1 MRKIA
6 KLTRI
11 AITPSLWRAA
21 CHGVAATVEHDA
33 ALEDYSFATVI
44 DAGANKGQF
53 AVYALFR
60 WPRARVISFEP
71 LPEPRAKLARVTGGR
86 AEIHDCALG
95 AEAGE
100 ACMHIASRADSSSL
114 LALGKRQKTIF
125 KMEEVAELT
134 VPVRRLDGCVGSDLT
149 RPSLLKIDVQ
159 GYELEVLKGASGLLH
174 AIDAVYV
181 EVSWT
186 ELYQGQAMH
195 DEVDALLAGAGFK
208 SAGTFNEHLHD
219 GEPIQADILY
229 LRQ

>member
-11 AITPSLWRAA
+11 AITPRLWQAA

-95 AEAGE
+95 AETGE
-100 ACMHIASRADSSSL
+100 TCMHIASRADSSSL

-125 KMEEVAELT
+125 KMEEVARLT
-134 VPVRRLDGCVGSDLT
+134 VSVRRLDGCVGSDLP
-149 RPSLLKIDVQ
+149 RPSLLRIDVQ
-159 GYELEVLKGASGLLH
+159 GYELEMLKA
-174 AIDAVYV
+174 
-181 EVSWT
+181 
-186 ELYQGQAMH
+186 
-195 DEVDALLAGAGFK
+195 
-208 SAGTFNEHLHD
+208 
-219 GEPIQADILY
+219 QADSCMRSTRSTSKFPGLSFTKG
-229 LRQ
+229 RQCMTRSMRFSPGLASNPPGCSTNTSMTASPSRLISCI